1 MREEDTIIHFTC
13 LQQPHAGAWLNVV
26 PVPALG
32 LHLRASEFVP
42 VVKLR
47 LGMQV
52 FSSAGACPACN
63 APSDLLGDHALCCA
77 TDGTRISRHNA
88 LRDALHATAV
98 ASAIGATKENQHLL
112 PGSSRKPADVML
124 PYWTGGKDTAWDI
137 TVVHPLQASM
147 VARAAITPGH
157 GAQEAFKRKWKA
169 AGDQCLQEGIV
180 FVPLA
185 LESLG
190 GWHEDAVREVKKLG
204 GALARNTGAEES
216 TCVRHLFQRLSILLV
231 KGNSA
236 LVVNR
241 EPESLHTV
249 IDGIP

>member
-1 MREEDTIIHFTC
+1 
-13 LQQPHAGAWLNVV
+13 
-26 PVPALG
+26 
-32 LHLRASEFVP
+32 
-42 VVKLR
+42 
-47 LGMQV
+47 
-52 FSSAGACPACN
+52 
-63 APSDLLGDHALCCA
+63 
-77 TDGTRISRHNA
+77 
-88 LRDALHATAV
+88 
-98 ASAIGATKENQHLL
+98 
-112 PGSSRKPADVML
+112 ML

-185 LESLG
+185 MESLG

-204 GALARNTGAEES
+204 GALARNTGAEKS

-241 EPESLHTV
+241 EPESLNTA